1 MNLWRLSIV
10 KVYLHFFNKL
20 KVQVDA
26 IEGLTHTCLWI
37 CLRFVA
43 FFKTNF
49 KDSVCVTYIVIW
61 QPNRRGKINLKTQS
75 KIATAVQQ
83 NIPIFDQEW
92 SKKKGKLT

>member
-10 KVYLHFFNKL
+10 KVNLHFFNKL

-49 KDSVCVTYIVIW
+49 KDSVCVTYSHMAA
-61 QPNRRGKINLKTQS
+61 K
-75 KIATAVQQ
+75 
-83 NIPIFDQEW
+83 
-92 SKKKGKLT
+92 